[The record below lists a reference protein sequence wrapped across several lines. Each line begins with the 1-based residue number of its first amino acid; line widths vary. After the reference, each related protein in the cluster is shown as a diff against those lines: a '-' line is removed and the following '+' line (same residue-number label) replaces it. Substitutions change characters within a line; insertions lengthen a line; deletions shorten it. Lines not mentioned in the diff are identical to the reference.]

1 MEQTI
6 PLVDYRLA
14 CQTDKKREEEE
25 ARGQSGSLVV
35 WESMWEDG
43 GGEWLVFTTRKW
55 FQMNM
60 LVERYVHPASPVQKR
75 GGPELEND

>member
-43 GGEWLVFTTRKW
+43 GGEWLVFTTRK
-55 FQMNM
+55 
-60 LVERYVHPASPVQKR
+60 
-75 GGPELEND
+75 